1 MSRIRTIKPQ
11 FWVSE
16 QVVACSRDARLLFI
30 GFWGFC
36 DDAGIHPMK
45 NKTLKMEI
53 FPGDDFPEGY
63 FDGLIKELLNV
74 GLLSEYYIDG
84 NGYYLI
90 TGWHHQRIDKP
101 TYRYP
106 SPKTQVSP
114 RLEGSNNIQRQLAD
128 ESKSSL
134 GIILDDS
141 TMLLEFL
148 DPVKE
153 GKGKEGNVVK
163 DICVVSSKSSKHLGE
178 VNEVFDYWKL
188 KMDHPRAKLDAN
200 RKRTIEAVL
209 SLGYSIEQLKQA
221 IDGCA
226 NTPYN
231 MGKNEQMK
239 KYDGIGLIFRD
250 AEHVER
256 FVQNNS
262 TNQHAHSNNYT
273 VSQIDQIGQGAI

>member
-30 GFWGFC
+30 GMWNFC

-53 FPGDDFPEGY
+53 FPGDDFLEGE
-63 FDGLIKELLNV
+63 FDSLIKELIKA
-74 GLLSEYYIDG
+74 GLLTEYYVNG
-84 NGYYLI
+84 QGYYLV

-101 TYRYP
+101 TFRYP
-106 SPKTQVSP
+106 SPESQMRP

-128 ESKSSL
+128 HSKSSL
-134 GIILDDS
+134 GMILDSS
-141 TMLLEFL
+141 TMLLGPL

-153 GKGKEGNVVK
+153 GKGKEGKVVK
-163 DICVVSSKSSKHLGE
+163 DICVVSSKFSKDSSEMSEL
-178 VNEVFDYWKL
+178 FDYWKL
-188 KMDHPRAKLDAN
+188 KMNQPRAKLDAN
-200 RKRTIEAVL
+200 RKKTIEAAL
-209 SLGYSIEQLKQA
+209 RLGYSIEHLKEA

-231 MGKNEQMK
+231 MGKNEQKK

-250 AEHVER
+250 AEHIER
-256 FVQNNS
+256 FIQNNS
-262 TNQHAHSNNYT
+262 TIPYVNSSDST